1 MSYAII
7 ETGSKQYRVQKGLVI
22 DIEKII
28 GEPGETLTFENVLQ
42 ISSNDTVHIGQPVV
56 AEAKVVC
63 EIIKQKRDDKVIIMK
78 LRRRKNSR
86 RRAGHRQYL
95 SVVKIVDI
103 LFKGVSIYGN

>member
-1 MSYAII
+1 MSHAII

-28 GEPGETLTFENVLQ
+28 GEPGASLTFDRVLQ
-42 ISSNDTVHIGQPVV
+42 VSFNDSVHIGQPTV
-56 AEAKVVC
+56 ADAQVIG
-63 EIIKQKRDDKVIIMK
+63 EIVKQKRDDKVMIMK

-103 LFKGVSIYGN
+103 LVQGVSIYGN